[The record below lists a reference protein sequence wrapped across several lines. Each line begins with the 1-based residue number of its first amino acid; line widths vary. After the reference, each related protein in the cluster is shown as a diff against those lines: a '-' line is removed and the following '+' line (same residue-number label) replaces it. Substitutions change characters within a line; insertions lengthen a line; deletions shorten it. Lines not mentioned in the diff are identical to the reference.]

1 MWRENGKREVQQHR
15 LDGFSWSA
23 HLCKRIIWFTRQS
36 VAARGNSGVVE
47 GKRLI
52 GQKSVV
58 ISFINATMLFLHCVP
73 AVNISALFMCL
84 LVNFMSLVKP
94 TKCAYRTP
102 DYIQTWFTIHDTHG
116 DWSHARLPLYTCK
129 HTWIKQVRVKAA
141 DCCIIRVDEKS
152 NWQRG
157 KTQRL
162 TPAMTHFHTQPQ
174 HK

>member
-102 DYIQTWFTIHDTHG
+102 DYIQTATYTHDSPYMTHTETEAT
-116 DWSHARLPLYTCK
+116 HACLC
-129 HTWIKQVRVKAA
+129 
-141 DCCIIRVDEKS
+141 
-152 NWQRG
+152 
-157 KTQRL
+157 
-162 TPAMTHFHTQPQ
+162 TPANTRESNKSEWRQQ
-174 HK
+174 IVA